1 VDPKDVVNVLRNMI
15 SAVRPGGIILDLQV
29 IRPDPRVELDRELIC
44 EIDGRP
50 LFAKADAASRW
61 PSTQDD

>member
-1 VDPKDVVNVLRNMI
+1 MI